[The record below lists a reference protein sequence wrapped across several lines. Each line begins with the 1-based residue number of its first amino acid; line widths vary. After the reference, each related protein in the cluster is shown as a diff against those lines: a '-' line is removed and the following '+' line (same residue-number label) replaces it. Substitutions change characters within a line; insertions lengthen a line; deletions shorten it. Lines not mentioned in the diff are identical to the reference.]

1 MLWALLRPVSRDARG
16 HGRQTLRAV
25 EKLSQRSVTNKG
37 RKRQGRCLRLN
48 EAKNGKRV
56 WCRSGTQS
64 AFSKWGKL
72 NFPTSSLAKQLSK
85 QLGPL
90 PLPRARARAFS
101 LFHPPAGKPERG
113 CILPASLSTSL
124 PELPW
129 TTGKEKL
136 GKRETPSS
144 FVCFFNPWA
153 SRAR

>member
-1 MLWALLRPVSRDARG
+1 MWALLRPVSRDARG

-25 EKLSQRSVTNKG
+25 EKLPQRSVTNKG
-37 RKRQGRCLRLN
+37 RKKQGRCLRLN

-56 WCRSGTQS
+56 WCRSGTQP

-72 NFPTSSLAKQLSK
+72 NFPTSSLLKQLSK
-85 QLGPL
+85 QLGP
-90 PLPRARARAFS
+90 PPFTARARALR
-101 LFHPPAGKPERG
+101 LFQPPAGKPERG

-129 TTGKEKL
+129 TTGREKL
-136 GKRETPSS
+136 GEGETPSN
-144 FVCFFNPWA
+144 FFFDRWA

>member
-1 MLWALLRPVSRDARG
+1 MSWALLRPVSWDARG

-25 EKLSQRSVTNKG
+25 EKLPQRSVTNKG

-56 WCRSGTQS
+56 WCRSGTQP

-85 QLGPL
+85 QLGP
-90 PLPRARARAFS
+90 PPSAARARARPRPFS

-136 GKRETPSS
+136 EKRETPSS
-144 FVCFFNPWA
+144 VFFFF
-153 SRAR
+153 S